1 MNCCE
6 APSAIAGFCGV
17 MLIVTNAGG
26 VIVREAVADTLPEVA
41 LIVVEPTAT
50 LVERPT
56 VPVALLMVDTVPAE
70 EPQ

>member
-1 MNCCE
+1 
-6 APSAIAGFCGV
+6 

-26 VIVREAVADTLPEVA
+26 VIVREAVPDTLPEVA